1 MAKEKIKQEAK
12 VEEVEVEGEPPKKK
26 GGRLKL
32 IVMLL
37 LLAGGGGGAAWY
49 FTQPEHGQTGAQEKS
64 KEKPKPPVFERL
76 EAFTVNLSGEGEHYL
91 QVEISLKV
99 SDAKVGEDI
108 KLYMPE
114 IRDRVLLLL
123 SSKHAEELATPQGKV
138 KLSEEIR
145 AQVNKPLNL
154 QAPGEGVVGVF
165 FTSFVIQ

>member
-12 VEEVEVEGEPPKKK
+12 AEEVEGEPPKKK

-32 IVMLL
+32 IVLLL

-49 FTQPEHGQTGAQEKS
+49 FTQPEHGKAGEHEKS
-64 KEKPKPPVFERL
+64 KEKAKPPVFERL

-99 SDAKVGEDI
+99 SDAKIGEDI

-114 IRDRVLLLL
+114 IRDRVLRLL
-123 SSKHAEELATPQGKV
+123 SSKHADELATPQGKA
-138 KLSEEIR
+138 KLSEEIK